1 MFGGIKRSIGRR
13 ALKKQCKQQQCKRKF
28 HNFNTAK
35 SVGILYLYSTATD
48 NDIHLLT
55 KFLTERNIKV
65 QALAYSPE
73 STPPPSFVTTINKRL
88 FCKEQLN
95 WFGKP
100 SSGEVDNFI
109 RSEFDI
115 LIDFSDAPCY
125 PVQYITTLSR
135 AQMRVGKAAYPGNPY
150 EFILSIPEQ
159 GDNRFFIEQL
169 KHYLLSIQ
177 IK

>member
-1 MFGGIKRSIGRR
+1 MFGGIKKSIGRR
-13 ALKKQCKQQQCKRKF
+13 ALKRQCRQQQSERKF

-48 NDIHLLT
+48 NDIHMLT

-73 STPPPSFVTTINKRL
+73 STPPQSFVTTINKRL
-88 FCKEQLN
+88 FYKEQLN

-100 SSGEVDNFI
+100 VSGEVDNFI
-109 RSEFDI
+109 RSNFDI
-115 LIDFSDAPCY
+115 LIDFGNAPCY
-125 PVQYITTLSR
+125 PMQYVATLSC
-135 AQMRVGKAAYPGNPY
+135 AQMRVGKVAYPGNPY

-159 GDNRFFIEQL
+159 GDNKFFIEQL